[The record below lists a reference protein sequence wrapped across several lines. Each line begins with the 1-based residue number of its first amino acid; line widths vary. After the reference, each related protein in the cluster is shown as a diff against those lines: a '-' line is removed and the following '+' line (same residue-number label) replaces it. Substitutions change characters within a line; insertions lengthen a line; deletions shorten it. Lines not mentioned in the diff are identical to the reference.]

1 MYNSRIEGIFFKGPD
16 TSGVAPSSVY
26 TGVGALLIWGKW
38 HVKNIRIR
46 NCVFEKNIGRIA
58 GAAFVCN
65 ASKVFFESC
74 VFAENTS
81 VSGGQMEDICAVDP
95 DGVTRCRSINSQNW
109 SGGAVTIY
117 EFDSCGSEVDFD
129 GCVFWNNSTRFD
141 LAPDPSAADAG
152 GGTIAVFGG
161 VIAAGRAAGAS
172 RPVKIA
178 NCTFNNNHVVNGSV
192 PASHCAG
199 SVYKDSSALLTSLTP
214 VILINTICYGNVNAG
229 ISELRNIS
237 LAGDSVSYCTNFH
250 TFANP
255 GTYQTFRAP
264 EVSYCNVQDASLGA
278 SQNSIGNFN
287 HNPCFEGDID
297 SNGIVELPVPSPD
310 VPNADGIWG
319 TLDDGLVLSYWG
331 RDAGGSVES
340 NRTRNSGIFRGLPET
355 KDSTLKDYYKPVF
368 FDAAGRPKLG
378 DVDIGGYESVI
389 KIMCVGDDNT
399 RGSNEFGDTAWCYR
413 ATLKDMLREKQW
425 HVDFS
430 GATEL
435 APIGGTW
442 HTELKEKLRLDPAR
456 NPGVTDKY
464 DVQHEGYEEAFIE
477 TFSASDSIKTLLD
490 NNNPD
495 IILLMAGTINIKNDD
510 TVAVDIV
517 TKEVTLVDK
526 INQWLIANNRKRNE
540 RFLLLGNLPVY
551 EGKNKYVTNANL
563 LLSQQAWGDKIDGDL
578 VDVNG
583 GMSLNMLQ
591 SSKKYRCKK
600 SGLEH
605 IGKKWFRALVKK
617 N

>member
-1 MYNSRIEGIFFKGPD
+1 
-16 TSGVAPSSVY
+16 
-26 TGVGALLIWGKW
+26 
-38 HVKNIRIR
+38 
-46 NCVFEKNIGRIA
+46 
-58 GAAFVCN
+58 
-65 ASKVFFESC
+65 
-74 VFAENTS
+74 
-81 VSGGQMEDICAVDP
+81 
-95 DGVTRCRSINSQNW
+95 
-109 SGGAVTIY
+109 
-117 EFDSCGSEVDFD
+117 
-129 GCVFWNNSTRFD
+129 
-141 LAPDPSAADAG
+141 
-152 GGTIAVFGG
+152 
-161 VIAAGRAAGAS
+161 
-172 RPVKIA
+172 
-178 NCTFNNNHVVNGSV
+178 
-192 PASHCAG
+192 
-199 SVYKDSSALLTSLTP
+199 
-214 VILINTICYGNVNAG
+214 
-229 ISELRNIS
+229 
-237 LAGDSVSYCTNFH
+237 
-250 TFANP
+250 
-255 GTYQTFRAP
+255 
-264 EVSYCNVQDASLGA
+264 
-278 SQNSIGNFN
+278 
-287 HNPCFEGDID
+287 
-297 SNGIVELPVPSPD
+297 
-310 VPNADGIWG
+310 
-319 TLDDGLVLSYWG
+319 
-331 RDAGGSVES
+331 
-340 NRTRNSGIFRGLPET
+340 
-355 KDSTLKDYYKPVF
+355 
-368 FDAAGRPKLG
+368 
-378 DVDIGGYESVI
+378 
-389 KIMCVGDDNT
+389 MCVGDDNT